1 LGSNF
6 KIPCCKIPCFFVT
19 LNNVCIIVLQKPLQ
33 HKFYAEFYTLANQVN
48 CPRKE
53 RAAPL
58 QIDAAVKM
66 LYVTSCQSITERLQI
81 YLIIVVL
88 RDRAVLIFFFKSSP
102 AHNQSSVCCGLILFE
117 PHIYI
122 HTYLRPCTCTDD
134 ASCRSVISPVPCDD
148 VKICKWVHDEC
159 NAYIDQQLIRKL

>member
-1 LGSNF
+1 LGSNL

-19 LNNVCIIVLQKPLQ
+19 LNNGCIIVLQKPLQ

-53 RAAPL
+53 RAAAL

-88 RDRAVLIFFFKSSP
+88 CDRAVLIFFFKSSP

-117 PHIYI
+117 PHVYI
-122 HTYLRPCTCTDD
+122 HTYAHAR
-134 ASCRSVISPVPCDD
+134 VPMM
-148 VKICKWVHDEC
+148 HHAE
-159 NAYIDQQLIRKL
+159 A